1 MKRTTSPSI
10 KCRSTMSP
18 HYKTSFKWER
28 HRQVRI
34 RRRGLHARLVDRRKL
49 TFRSLAI
56 LLLSPYRKNLQNQK
70 HIPSRFQ
77 HTHTHMHTH
86 THTHSHTHHTHTQHT
101 HTGICS
107 PLDAVCPL
115 LDEVGSGVSVR
126 SVDDQLPH
134 EFSIGRRHP
143 LGVRKDLGHMH
154 WDTHLGGGEGR
165 HWRGGSR
172 SVSDSST
179 WSICRLGSGEITVLP
194 EKSTRFPERLPRKRP
209 CFPFSL

>member
-18 HYKTSFKWER
+18 YYRTSFKRER
-28 HRQVRI
+28 KVRI
-34 RRRGLHARLVDRRKL
+34 RRRGVHGRLVDRRKL

-56 LLLSPYRKNLQNQK
+56 LLLSPYLKNLQNQK
-70 HIPSRFQ
+70 RILSCSN
-77 HTHTHMHTH
+77 THTH
-86 THTHSHTHHTHTQHT
+86 THTT

-107 PLDAVCPL
+107 PLDAVCSL
-115 LDEVGSGVSVR
+115 LDEVGSRVSVR
-126 SVDDQLPH
+126 SVDDQLLH
-134 EFSIGRRHP
+134 EFSVGRCHP
-143 LGVRKDLGHMH
+143 LGVREDLGHMH
-154 WDTHLGGGEGR
+154 WDTHLGGGEGK

-172 SVSDSST
+172 SVGDSST